1 MDGIVKWC
9 PRWRV
14 EPLCVG
20 SVVVMQLL
28 GIDIKGRK
36 TNVRNIS
43 RMDPEKVFCFR
54 RVEPMVLNPGGSGL
68 WSGLERLLVL
78 PSACNGWI
86 ESVSPGGPGPGPRP
100 PKAS

>member
-1 MDGIVKWC
+1 M
-9 PRWRV
+9 
-14 EPLCVG
+14 CVG

-54 RVEPMVLNPGGSGL
+54 RVDPMVLNPGGVGPLVGFGEAAGAAECLQWLDRECESG
-68 WSGLERLLVL
+68 WT
-78 PSACNGWI
+78 
-86 ESVSPGGPGPGPRP
+86 GPRP
-100 PKAS
+100 EAA

>member
-54 RVEPMVLNPGGSGL
+54 RVEPMVLNPGGSSL
-68 WSGLERLLVL
+68 WSGLL
-78 PSACNGWI
+78 
-86 ESVSPGGPGPGPRP
+86 
-100 PKAS
+100 

>member
-1 MDGIVKWC
+1 MKWC

-54 RVEPMVLNPGGSGL
+54 RVDPMVLNPGGVGPLVGFGEAAGAAECLQWLDRECESG
-68 WSGLERLLVL
+68 WT
-78 PSACNGWI
+78 
-86 ESVSPGGPGPGPRP
+86 GPRP
-100 PKAS
+100 EAA